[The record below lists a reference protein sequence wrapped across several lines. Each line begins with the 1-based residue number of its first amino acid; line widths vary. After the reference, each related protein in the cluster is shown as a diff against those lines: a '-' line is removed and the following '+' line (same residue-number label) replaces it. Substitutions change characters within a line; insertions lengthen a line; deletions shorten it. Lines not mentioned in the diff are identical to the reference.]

1 MRLELMLLILTVLVS
16 LSSLFFVPKKYWA
29 QAQFIFLF
37 TQLPTWLLG
46 LVVVELH
53 LIEYPYREFSTV
65 NSTSF
70 IYEYLILPVICVHFN
85 AYFPFKGAK
94 VKKLGFYLIVSLM
107 ITILDLAIEKYT
119 ALLNYTGWH
128 WYMTFLSVLFILWLS
143 RIVAQWFFAGSDRLI
158 RPV

>member
-1 MRLELMLLILTVLVS
+1 MRLESILLTSVVLFS
-16 LSSLFFVPKKYWA
+16 LFSLFFVPKKYWA

-37 TQLPTWLLG
+37 VQLPTWLLG
-46 LVVVELH
+46 LVVVELR
-53 LIEYPYREFSTV
+53 LLEYPYRELAAV

-85 AYFPFKGAK
+85 AYFPKGAK
-94 VKKLGFYLIVSLM
+94 IKKLGFYLLISSM
-107 ITILDLAIEKYT
+107 ITILDLVIENYT

-128 WYMTFLSVLFILWLS
+128 WYMTFPSVLFILWLS
-143 RIVAQWFFAGSDRLI
+143 RIVAQWFFAGSNRML